1 MIKHPREAPRPD
13 LCSFEDCEQAAVV
26 YSPAVEAWVCSA
38 HSTAGSWSGPGGL
51 DDPTPAEDKPRYSA
65 REIQAARLEGARA
78 IWRWC
83 YEEVQYEHNH
93 IAGPDTSYGYG
104 VRGVTAALLGKFG
117 LLSTDEAMAKIIG
130 ESVGGDAI
138 AGRLDSEA
146 AAVHV
151 SVGDEVS
158 GIDEAGES
166 IGQSSGPATPSADAT
181 PPAQAAE
188 PPRPYFIEASGS
200 TFVPGAMASVCVLCG
215 ETMMVGTGW
224 ARYKSKAYAHSACA
238 FANIAD

>member
-1 MIKHPREAPRPD
+1 M
-13 LCSFEDCEQAAVV
+13 LCDHHHDWTCDEC
-26 YSPAVEAWVCSA
+26 
-38 HSTAGSWSGPGGL
+38 
-51 DDPTPAEDKPRYSA
+51 
-65 REIQAARLEGARA
+65 IQAARLDAARA

-83 YEEVQYEHNH
+83 YDEVQYEYHH

-117 LLSTDEAMAKIIG
+117 QLSTDEAMAKIIG

-151 SVGDEVS
+151 SVGEEVS

-166 IGQSSGPATPSADAT
+166 IGQSSEPATPSADAT

-188 PPRPYFIEASGS
+188 SPRPVYDRC
-200 TFVPGAMASVCVLCG
+200 PLCG
-215 ETMMVGTGW
+215 ELGHASCVTQGQQAERTRTREIIRGLVNNCSDWDFNPDGSING
-224 ARYKSKAYAHSACA
+224 AINEEEKRLFAAVRAYLR
-238 FANIAD
+238 D